1 MKKLSILSL
10 CLLAVA
16 SASAQKSVVKE
27 AEGKAKAGGDYTAI
41 RSILAPALTNE
52 ETKSDAQT
60 WYVAGMIEF
69 KDYDNTFGRQA
80 VGQGKDGDNQAMG
93 NDLLKGYEYYM
104 TALPLDSIVETE
116 KDGSPKLNK
125 DGSKKIKTKYSK
137 DIVKTLASHYSDY
150 MSGGQ
155 YLWEARDY
163 DGAYKLWDI
172 YTTMP
177 FNKSLG
183 ADGPKVPNDTILGE
197 INYFKGLAAWQA
209 EKLPLAMEAFD
220 KAISYKYTTKSLFDY
235 AISVAAQAE
244 DNAKVVELAT
254 LANEIHGD
262 SISTYI
268 TIIINDKI
276 NNEQFEEAQRLLQKA
291 ITVSPDNAELYDVM
305 GILYQSQD
313 NLEKAREYLE
323 KAVEINPDYAKAQL
337 DLGRVI
343 FAQGAA
349 IDEANAN
356 LPAVEYNKMRT
367 EQVDPIIKQA
377 IPYLENALKDDN
389 TMSEARRILRSAYYS
404 LGDEA
409 NLQRIEAM

>member
-16 SASAQKSVVKE
+16 SASAQKSLVKE
-27 AEGKAKAGGDYTAI
+27 AEGKAKAGGDYSAV
-41 RSILAPALTNE
+41 RSLLAPALTNE
-52 ETKSDAQT
+52 ETKNDAQT
-60 WYVAGMIEF
+60 WYVAGLIEF
-69 KDYDNTFGRQA
+69 KEYDNIFGRQA
-80 VGQGKDGDNQAMG
+80 VGQGKDGDQKTMG

-104 TALPLDSIVETE
+104 AALPLDSIVETD
-116 KDGSPKLNK
+116 KNGAPKLNK

-137 DIVKTLASHYSDY
+137 DIIKTLASHYNDY

-155 YLWEARDY
+155 YLWEAKDY
-163 DGAYKLWDI
+163 DGAYGLWDI

-177 FNKSLG
+177 FNKVLG
-183 ADGPKVPNDTILGE
+183 DDAPKAPNDTILGE

-209 EKLPLAMEAFD
+209 EKLPLALEAFD
-220 KAISYKYTTKSLFDY
+220 KAISYNYTPKSLFDY
-235 AISVAAQAE
+235 AISVAAQA
-244 DNAKVVELAT
+244 DNNDKVIELAKK
-254 LANEIHGD
+254 ANDVHGD
-262 SISTYI
+262 SVSTYL
-268 TIIINDKI
+268 TIIINDNI
-276 NNEQFEEAQRLLQKA
+276 NNQKYEEAQRLLEKA
-291 ITVSPDNAELYDVM
+291 ISITPDNAELYDVM
-305 GILYQSQD
+305 GILYQSQN
-313 NLEKAREYLE
+313 NLDKAREYFE
-323 KAVEINPDYAKAQL
+323 KAVSLNPGYAKGQL

-356 LPAVEYNKMRT
+356 LPAADYNKLRA
-367 EQVDPIIKQA
+367 EKVDPLIKEA
-377 IPYLENALKDDN
+377 LPYLEKALNDEN